1 MATRMEREL
10 RKLLEQK
17 KKEAQQKQDEYDLM
31 CGKAAME
38 TLTDY
43 LKNYPEACRQ
53 LVGRTKEQLFA
64 VSVIIASHLSDHI
77 DEALAILS
85 IGRNEKQ
92 E

>member
-31 CGKAAME
+31 RGEAAMGV
-38 TLTDY
+38 LTDY
-43 LKNYPEACRQ
+43 LKNDPEACRQ
-53 LVGRTKEQLFA
+53 LAGRTNDQLLA
-64 VSVIIASHLSDHI
+64 VSVIIASHLSDLV

-85 IGRNEKQ
+85 IGRNEKR

>member
-31 CGKAAME
+31 RGKAAMGV
-38 TLTDY
+38 LADY
-43 LKNYPEACRQ
+43 LKNDPDACRQ
-53 LVGRTKEQLFA
+53 LADKTDRQIHA
-64 VSVIIASHLSDHI
+64 VSVIISSHLSDHI

-85 IGRNEKQ
+85 IGRNEKR

>member
-17 KKEAQQKQDEYDLM
+17 KKEAQQKKDEYDLM
-31 CGKAAME
+31 RGEAAMGV
-38 TLTDY
+38 LTDY
-43 LKNYPEACRQ
+43 LKNDPEACRQ
-53 LVGRTKEQLFA
+53 LAGRTNDQLFA
-64 VSVIIASHLSDHI
+64 ISVIIASHLSDLV
-77 DEALAILS
+77 DEALAIMS